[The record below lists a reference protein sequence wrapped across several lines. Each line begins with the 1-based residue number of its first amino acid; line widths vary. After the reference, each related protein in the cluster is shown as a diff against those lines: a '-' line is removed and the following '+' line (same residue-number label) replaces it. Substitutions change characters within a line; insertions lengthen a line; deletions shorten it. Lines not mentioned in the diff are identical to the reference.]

1 MKVTLRKKELTNNR
15 ERLYLDIYNPESHS
29 NKRIRESIHLHI
41 FSNPKTA
48 IEKNHNKET
57 MALAENIKAKR
68 QLELQSTS
76 NGFRS
81 KELLKLNFI
90 EYFEKLTNERKSSP
104 GNYGNW
110 DSALKHLKK
119 VFGDF
124 LPFGSVNEDKL
135 EKFKSYLIGELSKN
149 SASSYF
155 AKVKAAVNQA
165 FEDRILE
172 DNPAKR
178 IKAITAQATQRQFLT
193 ESELKLLVKT
203 ECDTPIMKKAFMFSA
218 FTGLRWS
225 DVVSLKWGSV
235 YGDSEA
241 GYYIL
246 YRQKKTKKNENLPLS
261 NNIVELLGERKKDDD
276 KVFAGLVY
284 SAWYNSKLALWV
296 MKAGINKHI
305 TFHCARHTYATLL
318 LTNSVDLYT
327 VSKLLGHND
336 IRTTQIYSRVV
347 DLTKKNAV
355 ERLPVINWGGEDEL

>member
-15 ERLYLDIYNPESHS
+15 ERLYLDIYDPESNS
-29 NKRIRESIHLHI
+29 DKRRRESIGLHT
-41 FSNPKTA
+41 FSNPKTP

-81 KELLKLNFI
+81 KDLLKLNFI
-90 EYFEKLTNERKSSP
+90 EYFEKLTDERKSSP

-119 VFGDF
+119 VFGDY
-124 LPFGSVNEDKL
+124 LPFGSLNEDKL

-165 FEDRILE
+165 FEDKILE

-178 IKAITAQATQRQFLT
+178 IKTITAQPTQRQFLT
-193 ESELKLLVKT
+193 ESELKLLAKT

-218 FTGLRWS
+218 LTGLRW
-225 DVVSLKWGSV
+225 
-235 YGDSEA
+235 
-241 GYYIL
+241 
-246 YRQKKTKKNENLPLS
+246 
-261 NNIVELLGERKKDDD
+261 
-276 KVFAGLVY
+276 
-284 SAWYNSKLALWV
+284 
-296 MKAGINKHI
+296 
-305 TFHCARHTYATLL
+305 
-318 LTNSVDLYT
+318 
-327 VSKLLGHND
+327 
-336 IRTTQIYSRVV
+336 
-347 DLTKKNAV
+347 
-355 ERLPVINWGGEDEL
+355 